1 MSTNPTTPMGVTPRP
16 PEIENSAFTDVVEL
30 PSKGIFYAH
39 KKGEVV
45 IELMTAL
52 DENILTSPN
61 LIRNNTQFD
70 VLLRQKIK
78 DPDFNVDELLRGDKD
93 TLLLFLRCT
102 SYGTEFPVTV
112 FDPFTSESFET
123 TVDLSRITAKE
134 LDDEYQPEEDG
145 MFSFTLPKSGKKVR
159 FRLLTE
165 KEETTLARTIDA
177 KAKRMGGI
185 AHTVTDRLK
194 AQLVEFDGITERMRI
209 ALAVDRMLVK
219 DSYELRL
226 FMHEVEPGLDTNY
239 EFVSPTTGETF
250 HQQITFGIRL
260 FYPSAKL

>member
-1 MSTNPTTPMGVTPRP
+1 MGVTPRQ
-16 PEIENSAFTDVVEL
+16 PEIENAAFTDVVEL
-30 PSKGIFYAH
+30 PSKGIFYSH
-39 KKGEVV
+39 KKGEVT

-93 TLLLFLRCT
+93 TILLFLRCT
-102 SYGTEFPVTV
+102 SYGTEYPVTV
-112 FDPFTSESFET
+112 YDPFSGESFET
-123 TVDLSRITAKE
+123 TVDLSRIMAKE
-134 LDDEYQPEEDG
+134 LDAMYQPEEDS
-145 MFSFTLPKSGKKVR
+145 MFSFILPKSGKKVR

-165 KEETTLARTIDA
+165 KEETTLARTIEA
-177 KAKRMGGI
+177 KAKRMGGGV
-185 AHTVTDRLK
+185 AQTVTDRLK
-194 AQLVEFDGITERMRI
+194 AQLMEFDGITDRMRI
-209 ALAVDRMLVK
+209 SLAVDKMLVK

-250 HQQITFGIRL
+250 QQQITFGIRL

>member
-1 MSTNPTTPMGVTPRP
+1 MPNNYDTPTGVTPRP
-16 PEIENSAFTDVVEL
+16 PEIDNSAFTDVVEL
-30 PSKGIFYAH
+30 PSKGIFYTH

-45 IELMTAL
+45 VELMTAL
-52 DENILTSPN
+52 DENILTSPH

-102 SYGTEFPVTV
+102 SYGTEYPVSV
-112 FDPFTSESFET
+112 YDPFSGENYDT

-134 LDDEYQPEEDG
+134 LDDKYQPEEDC
-145 MFSFTLPKSGKKVR
+145 MFSFMLPKAQKKVR

-165 KEETTLARTIDA
+165 KEETTLARTIEA

-194 AQLVEFDGITERMRI
+194 AQIVDFDGATEKMRI
-209 ALAVDRMLVK
+209 SQAVDKMLVK

-250 HQQITFGIRL
+250 QQPITFGIRL